1 MAEVRCV
8 LQQCDAA
15 LLDPASDQ
23 WDCEAGRMLL
33 QLTDNRRIQ
42 KVLMRQLFV
51 LDAIVSLLE
60 GLQSAR
66 QLMTLPC
73 PPDPEGGARH
83 RWKALKMESLSGGEE
98 TEALLQRLQEKIQQ
112 IHTKRHTLTQL
123 IAQLHSKKQQCEQ
136 LLESL
141 QKAQNALQICDHQ
154 LMSLEAESAAAL
166 CQLTDWQRIRDE
178 LQAVVSSAQDVMQI
192 NLLSIT
198 QSELRV
204 ELRPRPSSPL
214 SSNEL
219 DPLQLSITWSHDDR
233 FTLQGGEGL
242 LDSVSGRRSELGAA
256 LLEILRN
263 YMEQFLLLAEI
274 QELRSSFAID
284 WFPAERR
291 LVFLKSALLVCEL
304 LVEEGYPEGGGQ
316 PAGGAQGRTP
326 CGPDTIEASL

>member
-1 MAEVRCV
+1 
-8 LQQCDAA
+8 
-15 LLDPASDQ
+15 
-23 WDCEAGRMLL
+23 
-33 QLTDNRRIQ
+33 
-42 KVLMRQLFV
+42 
-51 LDAIVSLLE
+51 
-60 GLQSAR
+60 
-66 QLMTLPC
+66 
-73 PPDPEGGARH
+73 
-83 RWKALKMESLSGGEE
+83 
-98 TEALLQRLQEKIQQ
+98 
-112 IHTKRHTLTQL
+112 
-123 IAQLHSKKQQCEQ
+123 KQQCEQ

-178 LQAVVSSAQDVMQI
+178 LQACVSSAQDVMQI

-204 ELRPRPSSPL
+204 ELRPRPLSPL

-219 DPLQLSITWSHDDR
+219 QPLQLSGS
-233 FTLQGGEGL
+233 EGL
-242 LDSVSGRRSELGAA
+242 LDSVSGRRSELSAA
-256 LLEILRN
+256 LLEIMRN

-304 LVEEGYPEGGGQ
+304 LVEEGYPEGGGVSLQ
-316 PAGGAQGRTP
+316 GARRDGHPVDPTLLKP
-326 CGPDTIEASL
+326 LSDLSLTGWLVFLHTSPHL

>member
-1 MAEVRCV
+1 
-8 LQQCDAA
+8 
-15 LLDPASDQ
+15 
-23 WDCEAGRMLL
+23 
-33 QLTDNRRIQ
+33 
-42 KVLMRQLFV
+42 MRQLFV

-98 TEALLQRLQEKIQQ
+98 TETLLQRLQEKIQQ

-136 LLESL
+136 LLGSL

-154 LMSLEAESAAAL
+154 LMSLEAESAL

-204 ELRPRPSSPL
+204 ELRPRPPSPL

-219 DPLQLSITWSHDDR
+219 EPLQLSITWSHDDR
-233 FTLQGGEGL
+233 FTLQGSEGL

-304 LVEEGYPEGGGQ
+304 LVEEGYPKEGGV
-316 PAGGAQGRTP
+316 
-326 CGPDTIEASL
+326 SLQAARRDGHPVDPTLLKPLSDLSLTGWLVFLHTSPHF